1 MVIDTSAIVAL
12 LTNEPDEAAYREA
25 IKATFDC
32 RMSALNVY
40 ECRVVLNA
48 KGGEALAMAFD
59 LLLAEAGI
67 EIRPFDADQARLAYE
82 AYRRFGK
89 GSGHPAGLNL
99 GDCAAYALARSLDAQ
114 LLYKGEDF
122 RQTDVATAV

>member
-12 LTNEPDEAAYREA
+12 LTNEPDEATYREA
-25 IKATFDC
+25 IKESFDC

-82 AYRRFGK
+82 AYRRFGR